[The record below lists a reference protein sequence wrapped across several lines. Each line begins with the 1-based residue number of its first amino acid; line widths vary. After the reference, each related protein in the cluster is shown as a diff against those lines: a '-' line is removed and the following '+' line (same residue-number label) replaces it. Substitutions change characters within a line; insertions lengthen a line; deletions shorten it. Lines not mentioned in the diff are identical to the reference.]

1 MAPRTKSVNT
11 HSTSFRHRHLPATTF
26 PSPKGNQTHLDN
38 SNRPTTTATPPRTR
52 SNPYHPSP
60 TPPTPPPTPSK
71 ATSDPRRRLAG
82 RFPAFPRGPRERE
95 RGKNERQRT
104 ANRQPPDPT
113 RPDPIQPIG
122 GFPPPR
128 PAPPLSTAS
137 RHHHVPTS
145 PAWHAAD
152 DPGARPAPVRASGSR
167 LDWARRTGV
176 MHRAGLG
183 RLRGG
188 EGEPRQRDYTAR
200 KMEPDTYTSHPLGL
214 LSKLGCRCSLHRP
227 VTRPTHHP
235 NPSIDRR

>member
-95 RGKNERQRT
+95 RKKR
-104 ANRQPPDPT
+104 APKNRQPPT
-113 RPDPIQPIG
+113 ARPDPARSDPADRRVSSSSPRAPPKHCIA
-122 GFPPPR
+122 PPPR
-128 PAPPLSTAS
+128 SHEPGMARRRRPWCAACTGPGQRQPTGLGSTDGRDAPCRSRAFAWGGGGTSTKRLYREKDGA
-137 RHHHVPTS
+137 RHIHVPS
-145 PAWHAAD
+145 S
-152 DPGARPAPVRASGSR
+152 RPAIQTR
-167 LDWARRTGV
+167 L
-176 MHRAGLG
+176 
-183 RLRGG
+183 
-188 EGEPRQRDYTAR
+188 
-200 KMEPDTYTSHPLGL
+200 
-214 LSKLGCRCSLHRP
+214 SL
-227 VTRPTHHP
+227 
-235 NPSIDRR
+235 